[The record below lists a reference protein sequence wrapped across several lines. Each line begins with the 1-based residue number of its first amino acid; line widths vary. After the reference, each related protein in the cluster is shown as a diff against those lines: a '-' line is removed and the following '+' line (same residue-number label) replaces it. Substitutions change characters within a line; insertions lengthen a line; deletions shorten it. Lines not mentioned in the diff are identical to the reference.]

1 MSYYVLT
8 NTLRGLRG
16 IGAAEGCVPVVWT
29 NQLGGSGTNSLCPSG
44 PTCGDVAAF
53 QQTMKD
59 LGYYVEVTGQWDSQK
74 DLQALAQWRKDN
86 GLQVHYQGPSPSECA
101 MLVAQRSQ
109 ASAAPAPTAPSPSA
123 STSRFVSLARAS
135 AIRTAVAPA
144 VASRV
149 TLRPVK
155 ASQSAPTPDEGE
167 LAPVDEAAPTEDGS
181 LSVGF
186 DFAGWWGRMS
196 TVQKAAVVGGG
207 VILVGGIAYL
217 ALA

>member
-16 IGAAEGCVPVVWT
+16 LRGIGAADGCVPVVWT
-29 NQLGGSGTNSLCPSG
+29 NQLGGSGTSSLCPSG

-59 LGYYVEVTGQWDSQK
+59 LGYYVEVTGQWDGQK

-86 GLQVHYQGPSPSECA
+86 GLQVSYQGPSPSECA
-101 MLVAQRSQ
+101 MLVQQRGQS
-109 ASAAPAPTAPSPSA
+109 SATPSTTAPSPST
-123 STSRFVSLARAS
+123 STSRLVSLARTS
-135 AIRTAVAPA
+135 ALRTAVSPA

-149 TLRPVK
+149 TLRPVR
-155 ASQSAPTPDEGE
+155 ASQAAPTPDEDVPYE
-167 LAPVDEAAPTEDGS
+167 EPVSTAT
-181 LSVGF
+181 
-186 DFAGWWGRMS
+186 GWWSQRS
-196 TVQKAAVVGGG
+196 TTEKAAMIGGG
-207 VILVGGIAYL
+207 VILIGGIAYL